1 MHPGPAALAPGRR
14 ILRSLFFRDGLRAS
28 ALTQVGR
35 IAPPAH
41 HHHHAP
47 QPSQC
52 RHYAKGRPA
61 PSVVREKRSQMRGG
75 SESRIFSEGD
85 VPPIGFWAQRV
96 PYIGPEDLT
105 AEACFHA
112 AAQYCALATNAGS
125 TWKRT
130 LQRDHDID
138 PYTLHYTAIMLLGGG
153 DQPGETWRL
162 GLHMLGTASDLDY
175 APSTLTF
182 MRLMTKA
189 VEDKSSRMRET
200 KMYRSAESR
209 FNGLVKGTKHPD
221 AITLQGLRLRRQGD
235 DSAALV
241 HFNKAVEVGAK
252 SGSKYAPEQKRARA
266 IAAAED
272 PVKLLGKA
280 TAGIAASDDD
290 TTKERP
296 PRWNWEATCHVE
308 RGRILLKQGNQEA
321 AKAAFRIAALE
332 LDVADGHL
340 ELGKILPSDSQERE
354 HHLQKAAQSLNREAC
369 LLLADAEKQRALAA
383 GLAAPQR
390 KQHQKLADEWL
401 LLAGNDADQAG
412 ESARMG

>member
-1 MHPGPAALAPGRR
+1 M
-14 ILRSLFFRDGLRAS
+14 RA
-28 ALTQVGR
+28 
-35 IAPPAH
+35 
-41 HHHHAP
+41 
-47 QPSQC
+47 
-52 RHYAKGRPA
+52 
-61 PSVVREKRSQMRGG
+61 G
-75 SESRIFSEGD
+75 SESLIFSEGD
-85 VPPIGFWAQRV
+85 VPPIDFWAQRV

-112 AAQYCALATNAGS
+112 ARQYCALATPVGS
-125 TWKRT
+125 TWKQM

-209 FNGLVKGTKHPD
+209 FNGLVKATKHPD

-235 DSAALV
+235 DNAALV

-252 SGSKYAPEQKRARA
+252 SGNNDS
-266 IAAAED
+266 
-272 PVKLLGKA
+272 
-280 TAGIAASDDD
+280 D

-296 PRWNWEATCHVE
+296 PRWNWEATCHLE
-308 RGRILLKQGNQEA
+308 RGRILLQQGNQEA
-321 AKAAFRIAALE
+321 AEAAFRIAALE

-340 ELGKILPSDSQERE
+340 ELGKILPGDSQERE
-354 HHLQKAAQSLNREAC
+354 HHLRKAAQSLNREAC

-401 LLAGNDADQAG
+401 LLAGDDADQTGGRSDGARN
-412 ESARMG
+412 SAAPE